1 MAKNCKVK
9 LGNGKYN
16 ITPGDCKFI
25 INKDNRT
32 VVCVYDGSER
42 TFIDFANHNF
52 NVKTYCDC
60 GFAHYHFSRLMNKM
74 YMPNK
79 FIGVATCSENDEWN
93 EEIGKKVAFS
103 RMKDKLNRSFFKRAD
118 LYVKTI
124 DKWMDD
130 AVYLINTV
138 GQKLEV
144 NQDKR
149 HKHIEEL
156 VGEKNKEDA

>member
-1 MAKNCKVK
+1 MK
-9 LGNGKYN
+9 LNNGKYN
-16 ITPGDCKFI
+16 ITPNDCKFI
-25 INKDNRT
+25 INKDNKT
-32 VVCVYDGSER
+32 VVCIYEGSAR

-52 NVKTYCDC
+52 NVKTYCDSS
-60 GFAHYHFSRLMNKM
+60 YTSYRFSPLMDKL

-103 RMKDKLNRSFFKRAD
+103 RMKDKLNRSFFKRAN

-144 NQDKR
+144 NQEKR
-149 HKHIEEL
+149 HNLIKSY
-156 VGEKNKEDA
+156 VGEDDEV

>member
-1 MAKNCKVK
+1 MKNYKMK
-9 LGNGKYN
+9 LNNGKYN
-16 ITPGDCKFI
+16 ITPSDCKFI
-25 INKDNRT
+25 INKNNRT
-32 VVCVYDGSER
+32 VVCIYEGSER
-42 TFIDFANHNF
+42 TFIDFADHNF
-52 NVKTYCDC
+52 NVKTYCDSSFTSC
-60 GFAHYHFSRLMNKM
+60 QFSQLMDKL

-144 NQDKR
+144 NQEKR
-149 HKHIEEL
+149 HDLIKSY
-156 VGEKNKEDA
+156 VGEDDEV

>member
-1 MAKNCKVK
+1 MK
-9 LGNGKYN
+9 LNNGKYN
-16 ITPGDCKFI
+16 ITPSDCKFI
-25 INKDNRT
+25 INKNNRT
-32 VVCVYDGSER
+32 VVCVYEGSAR
-42 TFIDFANHNF
+42 TFINFADSNF
-52 NVKTYCDC
+52 KVITSCDVY
-60 GFAHYHFSRLMNKM
+60 FAQGSQLRRKL

-103 RMKDKLNRSFFKRAD
+103 RMKDKLNRSFFKRAN

-144 NQDKR
+144 NQEKR
-149 HKHIEEL
+149 HNLIKSY
-156 VGEKNKEDA
+156 VGEDDEV

>member
-1 MAKNCKVK
+1 MENYKMK
-9 LGNGKYN
+9 LNNGKYN
-16 ITPGDCKFI
+16 ITPNDCKFV
-25 INKDNRT
+25 INKNNKT
-32 VVCVYDGSER
+32 VVCVYEGSAR
-42 TFIDFANHNF
+42 TFINFAESNF
-52 NVKTYCDC
+52 KVITACDAYFTQ
-60 GFAHYHFSRLMNKM
+60 GSQLRKKL

-93 EEIGKKVAFS
+93 EEIGKKIAFS
-103 RMKDKLNRSFFKRAD
+103 RMKDKLNRSFFKRAN

-144 NQDKR
+144 NQEKR
-149 HKHIEEL
+149 HKRIEEL
-156 VGEKNKEDA
+156 VREKNKEDA

>member
-1 MAKNCKVK
+1 MAKNYKVK

-16 ITPGDCKFI
+16 ITPSDCKFI
-25 INKDNRT
+25 INKNNRT
-32 VVCVYDGSER
+32 VVCIYEGSAR

-52 NVKTYCDC
+52 NIKTYCDSSC
-60 GFAHYHFSRLMNKM
+60 TYYQFSQLMDKL

-144 NQDKR
+144 NQEKR
-149 HKHIEEL
+149 HNLIKNY
-156 VGEKNKEDA
+156 VGEDDEV

>member
-1 MAKNCKVK
+1 MK
-9 LGNGKYN
+9 LNNGKYN
-16 ITPGDCKFI
+16 ITPNDCKFI
-25 INKDNRT
+25 INKNNRT
-32 VVCVYDGSER
+32 VVCVYEGSAR

-52 NVKTYCDC
+52 NIKTYYD
-60 GFAHYHFSRLMNKM
+60 GSYTHYHFSQLMNKL

-79 FIGVATCSENDEWN
+79 FIGIAICSENDEWN

-103 RMKDKLNRSFFKRAD
+103 RMKDKLNRSFFKRAN

-144 NQDKR
+144 NQEKR
-149 HKHIEEL
+149 HDLIKSY
-156 VGEKNKEDA
+156 VGEDDEV